1 MTPPLRQFFLIL
13 FVTLS
18 VLSLTSVNTF
28 GQKAG
33 KFEIDQWRD
42 VLRNVQRELKERYYD
57 PKFHGID
64 IDARFELADAKM
76 KNAQSLPQLVG
87 IVAQVLLDLNDSH
100 TFFIPPFNKTRV
112 DYGWHMKPVG
122 SDCYVSAV
130 RPKSDAETKGL
141 RVGDKLLSI
150 DGRPLDRTKVWL
162 ANYLYNTLRP
172 QSTVT
177 LLVEKPDKSRQE
189 IVIKAKVRE
198 GAAMTWLK
206 DEIERDWETK
216 EKYSLIESRF
226 HELSDE
232 VLIWKMPRF
241 DLSDDELADAYGK
254 FKNRKTLILD
264 LRGNRGGYVSV
275 VEKMAGYFFDSNMK
289 IADFRGR
296 KELEQMKVRSQRGQA
311 FKGKLIVLI
320 DGGSASGA
328 EIFARFVQLE
338 KRGIVIGDRSSG
350 LVMRSQ
356 RYLLQVGVQEALGF
370 AISATDADVIMGDGK
385 SLEHVGVTPDE
396 LLLPTAQ
403 EMSLNLDR
411 ILSHA
416 ASLAGV
422 QLDAQKAGTLFP
434 IEWKP

>member
-13 FVTLS
+13 SVTVSL
-18 VLSLTSVNTF
+18 LSLTSVNTSA
-28 GQKAG
+28 QKAG

-76 KNAQSLPQLVG
+76 KNAASLPQLVG

-100 TFFIPPFNKTRV
+100 TYFIPPFNKTRV
-112 DYGWHMKPVG
+112 DYGWHMKSVG

-130 RPKSDAETKGL
+130 RPKSDAEGKGL
-141 RVGDKLLSI
+141 RAGDKLLSI
-150 DGRPLDRTKVWL
+150 DGRTLDRTKVWL
-162 ANYLYNTLRP
+162 ASYLYNTLRP

-177 LLVEKPDKSRQE
+177 LLVEKPDKSRKE

-198 GAAMTWLK
+198 GSAMTWYSDK
-206 DEIERDWETK
+206 IERDWEAK
-216 EKYSLIESRF
+216 EDYSLIESRF

-232 VLIWKMPRF
+232 VLIWKMPLF
-241 DLSDDELADAYGK
+241 ELSDDRLADAYGK
-254 FKNRKTLILD
+254 FKNRKVLILD
-264 LRGNRGGYVSV
+264 LRGNSGGYVSV
-275 VEKMAGYFFDSNMK
+275 VEKVAGFFFDSNMK

-296 KELEQMKVRSQRGQA
+296 KAVQPMKVRSQRRQV

-320 DGGSASGA
+320 DGDSASGA

-350 LVMRSQ
+350 SVMRSR
-356 RYLLQVGVQEALGF
+356 RYRLQVGDMEALGF
-370 AISATDADVIMGDGK
+370 AISATDADVIMSDGK
-385 SLEHVGVTPDE
+385 SLEHIGVTPDE

-403 EMSLNLDR
+403 EMSLNLDP
-411 ILSHA
+411 ILSYA

-422 QLDAQKAGTLFP
+422 QLHPQKAGTLFP
-434 IEWKP
+434 IEWKQ